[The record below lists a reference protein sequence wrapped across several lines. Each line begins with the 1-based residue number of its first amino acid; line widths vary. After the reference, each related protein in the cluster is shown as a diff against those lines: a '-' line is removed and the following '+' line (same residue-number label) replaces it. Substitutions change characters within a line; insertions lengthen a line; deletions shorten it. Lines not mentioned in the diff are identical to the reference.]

1 MISASGRRLDK
12 GLTAVRVLGN
22 IPRLGVDH
30 SLDKQS
36 QVLIMRQQSIEMSE
50 LISSITKPLGS
61 DILLHQLTQ

>member
-1 MISASGRRLDK
+1 MTLASSRRLSK
-12 GLTAVRVLGN
+12 GLTAVRVLGD
-22 IPRLGVDH
+22 IPRFGIDDGFH
-30 SLDKQS
+30 EQS

>member
-50 LISSITKPLGS
+50 LISSIPKPLGS
-61 DILLHQLTQ
+61 DILFHQLT